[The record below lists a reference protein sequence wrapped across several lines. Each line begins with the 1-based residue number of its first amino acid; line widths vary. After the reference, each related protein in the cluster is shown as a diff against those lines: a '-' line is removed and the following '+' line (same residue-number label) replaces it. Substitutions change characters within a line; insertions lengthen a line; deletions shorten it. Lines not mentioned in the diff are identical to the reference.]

1 VSTGYLTDTK
11 GRRRPVASAPAR
23 RRAGASPL
31 RQMDWILTSAVL
43 ALAGLGGLLVWSATQ
58 SNTSLVGEDSTA
70 YLQRHLLNL
79 GLGLALGVAASLFN
93 YRLLR
98 AYAPVLYIASVLGLV
113 AVLTPLGSVISGA
126 RSWIV
131 LPGGFSIQPSEFA
144 KVALV
149 VGMAMILAEKRD
161 AESTPGGSLVAQAL
175 ALAAVP
181 LALIMLQPDL
191 GTALVV
197 VFLVLGIVAVS
208 GASARWIVGLLVLG
222 VAVSAFALTSD
233 VLEGYQ
239 RDRLT
244 SFIDPNSD
252 PQGSSYNVRQVFIAI
267 GSGGLTG
274 KGLFAGPQTQ
284 GSFVPAQH
292 TDFVFS
298 VAGEELGLIG
308 AGGILVL
315 FTLVF
320 WRAYRIAVGAEDLFG
335 RLVAVGVLCWFV
347 FQTFENI
354 GMCLGLMPVTG
365 IPLPF
370 VSYGGSSMFAN
381 LIAVGL
387 LQNVHMKRY
396 A

>member
-1 VSTGYLTDTK
+1 MSTGYLTDTK

-31 RQMDWILTSAVL
+31 RQMDWILTAAVL
-43 ALAGLGGLLVWSATQ
+43 ALGGLGGLLVWSATQ
-58 SNTSLVGEDSTA
+58 SNTSLVGENSTA
-70 YLQRHLLNL
+70 YLERHLLNL
-79 GLGLALGVAASLFN
+79 GLGLVLGVAASLFN

-222 VAVSAFALTSD
+222 VAVSTFALTSD
-233 VLEGYQ
+233 VLEDYQ

-274 KGLFAGPQTQ
+274 KGLLAGPQTQ

-347 FQTFENI
+347 FQAFENI